1 VIVNQLFVKKYL
13 DGKEPVGQ
21 LFGDA
26 NPEEPGEP
34 KDPGYRIVG
43 VVGDAKYNQLRREIM
58 PTFYQ
63 PNIGGDAFF
72 ELRTAS
78 DPTALLPAIRHIV
91 GQENPDLAL
100 FRISSANEA
109 IDRQLVNDRMTAQ
122 LASFFGMLALLLAC
136 LGLYGL
142 LSYEVTRRT
151 REIGIRMAVGAQ
163 SHNVVRLVLGKA
175 LLLIAV
181 GAMAGIAVALGVTRL
196 LTSFLYGVKAGDP
209 ITLLAV
215 AALLALV
222 ALAACYIPARRAT
235 KVDPLVA
242 LRYE

>member
-1 VIVNQLFVKKYL
+1 
-13 DGKEPVGQ
+13 
-21 LFGDA
+21 
-26 NPEEPGEP
+26 
-34 KDPGYRIVG
+34 
-43 VVGDAKYNQLRREIM
+43 
-58 PTFYQ
+58 
-63 PNIGGDAFF
+63 
-72 ELRTAS
+72 
-78 DPTALLPAIRHIV
+78 
-91 GQENPDLAL
+91 
-100 FRISSANEA
+100 
-109 IDRQLVNDRMTAQ
+109 
-122 LASFFGMLALLLAC
+122 
-136 LGLYGL
+136 
-142 LSYEVTRRT
+142 
-151 REIGIRMAVGAQ
+151 
-163 SHNVVRLVLGKA
+163 LVLGKA